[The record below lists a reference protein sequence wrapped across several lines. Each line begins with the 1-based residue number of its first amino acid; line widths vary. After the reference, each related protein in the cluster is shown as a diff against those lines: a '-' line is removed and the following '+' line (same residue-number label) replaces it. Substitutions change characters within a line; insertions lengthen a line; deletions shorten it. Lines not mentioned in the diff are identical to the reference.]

1 MAKGVVKV
9 GIGIVIVIVIAVAGA
24 GAYYFGRIA
33 PLIKSG
39 KKEAN
44 YADKSRPDVSAFGY
58 DTGKGAQK
66 IKDLNGKVI
75 VMDVWATWCGPCI
88 RSMPD
93 VVALRN
99 KYTGQPVEV
108 IGLNVDSN
116 GWNDVKPFLQR
127 HREVDYTMAVPSPAP
142 SFLLQSIVDLKP
154 LGDVSAIPTIFVI
167 DQHGKLAAKFVE
179 SDTLQQVDDLVAR
192 LLNEESSTKK

>member
-1 MAKGVVKV
+1 MAKGVVKI
-9 GIGIVIVIVIAVAGA
+9 GIGIVIVIVVAVAGA

-44 YADKSRPDVSAFGY
+44 YSDKSRPDVGAFGF

-99 KYTGQPVEV
+99 KYKGQPVEV

-154 LGDVSAIPTIFVI
+154 LGD
-167 DQHGKLAAKFVE
+167 
-179 SDTLQQVDDLVAR
+179 
-192 LLNEESSTKK
+192 